1 MPGEKSNDDLMID
14 RRFWDILHRNQDRFI
29 HKNFQH
35 SDITHESNAE
45 SSRFMANFLK
55 PCFVYVITETAAEY
69 PYPYFSEKTWKATV
83 SQVPFMI
90 VGAAGSIA
98 KLREFGFRTFD
109 QWWDEDYDALP
120 TAAQRIEAVVL
131 ELKKLS
137 ALSLT
142 QLNHMREEML
152 PVLQHNFEHMS
163 TFAAS
168 DLANIESKL

>member
-69 PYPYFSEKTWKATV
+69 PYPYFSEKTWKAMV